1 MFQVSMRTFLF
12 VVFAFCV
19 TYLCASLRAE
29 EEIKYPSPNGALALR
44 ILDPEDASGK
54 VEIGIMELSTHKV
67 LLDFG
72 GLGHPN
78 EKDAKLVWSADSERV
93 AFFEPTRRG
102 GLTRVF
108 FRNGASFQEVE
119 LPTLPNPKLPK
130 KAPPDISDKSI
141 TFLVEPMRWLKSG
154 ALVIYRE
161 DEGDY
166 SGRGA
171 IEVTVGFDKNK
182 ASVVKS
188 EKIRP
193 RSVEPKQ

>member
-1 MFQVSMRTFLF
+1 MKIHTMFVIGKRDMDADAVSVRVHGRGNLGAKPRAEAIAEILQSIKERRAGKPAHSTNVIRHPPMFQVSMRTFLF

-78 EKDAKLVWSADSERV
+78 
-93 AFFEPTRRG
+93 
-102 GLTRVF
+102 
-108 FRNGASFQEVE
+108 
-119 LPTLPNPKLPK
+119 
-130 KAPPDISDKSI
+130 
-141 TFLVEPMRWLKSG
+141 
-154 ALVIYRE
+154 
-161 DEGDY
+161 
-166 SGRGA
+166 
-171 IEVTVGFDKNK
+171 
-182 ASVVKS
+182 
-188 EKIRP
+188 
-193 RSVEPKQ
+193 